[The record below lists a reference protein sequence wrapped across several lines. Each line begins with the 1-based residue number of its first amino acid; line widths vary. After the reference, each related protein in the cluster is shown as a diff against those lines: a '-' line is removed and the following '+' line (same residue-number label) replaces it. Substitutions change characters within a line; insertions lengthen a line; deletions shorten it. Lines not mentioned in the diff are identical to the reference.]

1 MTEIWTEKF
10 FPKDL
15 EKFIGN
21 VEIVKEVEN
30 WAKNWSEEKSAK
42 PLLLYGQSGA
52 GKTCL
57 AYLTATL
64 NDWDLFELNASD
76 FRSKEIIDRI
86 VGAATLNSSFS
97 GKKRLV
103 LLDEVDGLQSR
114 DRGGAGAIISILR
127 ETKNPIIL
135 TANNIYADKKLA
147 PIRAVCKTLEFK
159 KINYLSIAKRLR
171 EILSM
176 QNIPYD
182 EEAVKELAKN
192 CSGDFRSALI
202 DLQALSM
209 SGKISI
215 ESVKNFGGRMRLEK
229 IFKVM
234 TKIFKGTQMADIRK
248 NVFASD
254 VSKDLLLRWIEENI
268 PRQYSGKDVAS
279 AFEVLSR
286 ADRFNGRIMRR
297 QHYGFL
303 RYSTDLM
310 TSGVAFSREK
320 DYHSF
325 IPFQFPTLLSMLA
338 RSRSTRELKRGLAEK
353 IGKKTHSSVR
363 KVMSSDLPFIKMNF
377 EDKQRAIELTA
388 QFEFDE
394 KEVAF
399 LLNTTSKTKK
409 VENVIEQAN
418 TLRAKEIGSKAFIE
432 QNTIPEKEPVKM
444 DETGEQTRLF
454 K

>member
-1 MTEIWTEKF
+1 MSEMWTETF
-10 FPKDL
+10 FPKSL
-15 EKFIGN
+15 EEFIGN
-21 VEIVKEVEN
+21 VEIVKEAEL
-30 WAKNWSEEKSAK
+30 WAKNWSAGKSAK

-52 GKTCL
+52 GKTAL
-57 AYLTATL
+57 AHLTATL

-86 VGAATLNSSFS
+86 AGAAALNSSFS

-127 ETKNPIIL
+127 DTKNPVIL

-147 PIRAVCKTLEFK
+147 PIRAICKTLEFK

-176 QNIPYD
+176 QNVEFE

-209 SGKISI
+209 SGKISS
-215 ESVKNFGGRMRLEK
+215 ESVKNFGERMRLEK

-234 TKIFKGTQMADIRK
+234 VKIFKGTEMAEIRK
-248 NVFASD
+248 TVFASD

-268 PRQYSGKDVAS
+268 PRQYSGNDVAS
-279 AFEVLSR
+279 AFEVFSR

-297 QHYGFL
+297 QYYGFL

-310 TSGVAFSREK
+310 TSGVAFAREK

-325 IPFQFPTLLSMLA
+325 IPFQFPTLLSKLA
-338 RSRSTRELKRGLAEK
+338 RSRSTRELKRGIAEK
-353 IGKKTHSSVR
+353 IGKKTHSSIR
-363 KVMSSDLPFIKMNF
+363 KVMSSDFPFIKMNF
-377 EDKQRAIELTA
+377 EEKQRALELTA

-399 LLNTTSKTKK
+399 LLNTTPKTKK
-409 VENVIEQAN
+409 VANLIEEAN
-418 TLRAKEIGSKAFIE
+418 ALRAKEISAKPFVE
-432 QNTIPEKEPVKM
+432 QNEVPEKEPLKM

-454 K
+454 